1 MFGHV
6 ITQRWSK
13 LEALHNKMAQTQSH
27 YFVWT
32 IFVLNEK
39 YVLAW
44 LTGVSAYPSQSAEF
58 FLLESQWK
66 LTWNCIPSLI
76 HHTAGIFSQLTW
88 RLHPRRVKEEW
99 KPSAPVGCWSIHVKY
114 RSDGRIIIG
123 SSWWRVFRQRGVP
136 FSPHLHIPTPFFLI
150 LCLLQSASLINSYSD
165 NWLNFKTLYVYVQK
179 CWQLHL
185 NNNKV
190 HWFRPV
196 DTNCFKAKIIFHVQ
210 AEKLEPE
217 N

>member
-1 MFGHV
+1 MTCIRCLDMSSPKDDPSWKLYTTKCLKLKATTLSEPYWMRSMF
-6 ITQRWSK
+6 
-13 LEALHNKMAQTQSH
+13 
-27 YFVWT
+27 
-32 IFVLNEK
+32 
-39 YVLAW
+39 W
-44 LTGVSAYPSQSAEF
+44 LDWQVFQPIPVSLLSF

-66 LTWNCIPSLI
+66 LTWNCVPSLI

-150 LCLLQSASLINSYSD
+150 LCLLQ
-165 NWLNFKTLYVYVQK
+165 VV
-179 CWQLHL
+179 
-185 NNNKV
+185 
-190 HWFRPV
+190 
-196 DTNCFKAKIIFHVQ
+196 NCNR
-210 AEKLEPE
+210 LP
-217 N
+217 